1 MCNLR
6 TRNHFGKIDGRKLIK
21 PSINYKG
28 IIIFGP
34 SSSLYKKRDFEFSK
48 FFQKG
53 KIQIFSMKREGLVK
67 YGGSLKKRGT
77 LSLFI
82 LNNPFQS

>member
-6 TRNHFGKIDGRKLIK
+6 TRNYFGKIDGRKFIK

-28 IIIFGP
+28 IIIFGT
-34 SSSLYKKRDFEFSK
+34 SSSLYKKRDFQFSK

-82 LNNPFQS
+82 LNNPFES